1 MVALPIATPLPFV
14 AFVLEPKAIE
24 LSPLASVKSVESV
37 ALLLLPAPIAMAR
50 LPDALEA
57 RPTAT
62 PFMPVTVALAP
73 TAVPPQLVPTVV
85 TDAP

>member
-14 AFVLEPKAIE
+14 AFVLDPKAME
-24 LSPLASVKSVESV
+24 LSPLASVNSVESV
-37 ALLLLPAPIAMAR
+37 ALLLLPAPIAIAR

-73 TAVPPQLVPTVV
+73 TAVPPQLVPSVV

>member
-1 MVALPIATPLPFV
+1 MALPIATPLPCV

-24 LSPLASVKSVESV
+24 LSPLASVNSVESV
-37 ALLLLPAPIAMAR
+37 ASLLLPAPIATAR

-73 TAVPPQLVPTVV
+73 TAVPPQLVPVFV

>member
-1 MVALPIATPLPFV
+1 M
-14 AFVLEPKAIE
+14 E
-24 LSPLASVKSVESV
+24 LSPLASVNSVESV
-37 ALLLLPAPIAMAR
+37 ALLLLPAPIAIAR

-73 TAVPPQLVPTVV
+73 TAVPPQLVPSVV